1 MFVAKLIAM
10 RTGQK
15 LSKYGRVGREQVAE
29 TAERFQHRGR
39 GAVSNQTGRFEP
51 ETRHAFDD
59 GWETIEEEA
68 EKLRTSVTAEK
79 AKTIITYNKSPDI
92 PFDRSINP
100 YRGCE
105 HGCIF
110 CFARPTHS
118 YHGLSAGLDF
128 ESKLFFKPN
137 GPELLRRELSKPGY
151 VPRVIALGIN
161 TDAFQPI
168 EREIGLTRELL
179 TILAEHNH
187 PVSLLTKSALI
198 QKYIDLIAPMAEK
211 QLCRVG
217 ISITTL
223 DRQLARK
230 MEPRAAT
237 PPKRLETVRE
247 LSEAGIPVT
256 VMNAPIIPALND
268 AEIENVLDASAEA
281 GAVNAGYVMLRL
293 PHELKDLFHEWL
305 AEHYPDRAARVIN
318 ILRDMRGG
326 KDYDAKWFE
335 RRRAKGAYANIIAK
349 RFANAARRAGLNIR
363 QRAPLRTDLFRPIE
377 SPGGQLNLNL

>member
-1 MFVAKLIAM
+1 M

-15 LSKYGRVGREQVAE
+15 LNKNGRVGREQVAE

-39 GAVSNQTGRFEP
+39 GAISNQTGRFEP

-59 GWETIEEEA
+59 GWDTIEEDA
-68 EKLRTSVTAEK
+68 DKLETVVTAET
-79 AKTIITYNKSPDI
+79 ARTIITYNKSPDI

-168 EREIGLTRELL
+168 ERELGLTRELL
-179 TILAEHNH
+179 TILSEHNH
-187 PVSLLTKSALI
+187 PVSLLTKSTLI

-211 QLCRVG
+211 GLCRVG

-223 DRQLARK
+223 DRKLARK

-237 PPKRLETVRE
+237 PPKRLETVRV
-247 LSEAGIPVT
+247 LSDAGIPVT

-268 AEIENVLDASAEA
+268 AEIETVLEASAEA
-281 GAVNAGYVMLRL
+281 GAVNAGYVILRL
-293 PHELKDLFHEWL
+293 PFELKDLFHEWL

-318 ILRDMRGG
+318 ILREMRGG

-335 RRRAKGAYANIIAK
+335 RRRAKGAYANIVAK
-349 RFANAARRAGLNIR
+349 RFSNAAKRYGLNIR
-363 QRAPLRTDLFRPIE
+363 QRAPLRTDLFRPVE

>member
-1 MFVAKLIAM
+1 M

-15 LSKYGRVGREQVAE
+15 LNKYGRVDKHEVAE

-39 GAVSNQTGRFEP
+39 GAISNQTGRFEP
-51 ETRHAFDD
+51 ETRQAFDD
-59 GWETIEEEA
+59 GWDTIEEDA
-68 EKLRTSVTAEK
+68 NKLRTSVTAET
-79 AKTIITYNKSPDI
+79 ARTIITYNKSPDI

-179 TILAEHNH
+179 TILSEHNH

-198 QKYIDLIAPMAEK
+198 QKYTDLIAPMAEK
-211 QLCRVG
+211 GLCRVG

-223 DRQLARK
+223 DRKLART

-237 PPKRLETVRE
+237 PPKRLETVRV

-268 AEIENVLDASAEA
+268 AEIEAVLDASAEA

-293 PHELKDLFHEWL
+293 PYELKDLFHEWL

-318 ILRDMRGG
+318 ILREMRGG

-349 RFANAARRAGLNIR
+349 RFANAARRAGLNMR
-363 QRAPLRTDLFRPIE
+363 QRAPLRTDLFRPVE
-377 SPGGQLNLNL
+377 GPGGQLNLNL

>member
-1 MFVAKLIAM
+1 M

-15 LSKYGRVGREQVAE
+15 LNKYGRVDKHEVAE

-39 GAVSNQTGRFEP
+39 GAISNQTGRFEP

-59 GWETIEEEA
+59 GWDTIEEDA
-68 EKLRTSVTAEK
+68 DKLRTSVTAET
-79 AKTIITYNKSPDI
+79 ARTIITYNKSPDI

-179 TILAEHNH
+179 TILSEHNH

-198 QKYIDLIAPMAEK
+198 QKYTDLIAPMAERG
-211 QLCRVG
+211 LCRVG

-223 DRQLARK
+223 DRKLART

-237 PPKRLETVRE
+237 PPKRLETVRV

-268 AEIENVLDASAEA
+268 AEIEAVLDASAEA

-293 PHELKDLFHEWL
+293 PYELKDLFHEWL

-318 ILRDMRGG
+318 ILREMRGG

-349 RFANAARRAGLNIR
+349 RFANAARRAGLNMR
-363 QRAPLRTDLFRPIE
+363 QRTQLRTDLFRPVE
-377 SPGGQLNLNL
+377 GPGGQLNLNF